1 MKKISIVI
9 VSALTFVL
17 TAFLVGCQN
26 PASVSGGN
34 STAEN
39 IPPSLEDDFISFGAN
54 YDFNTGLDTSLYF
67 FDSSEN
73 CYVYEFLLDFHN
85 VYPDEFELVL
95 PENANNLSIR
105 QAILTVW
112 SGNYQPTYER
122 SEYSLVLKLNSN
134 PTEITTLRCGLKNK
148 THNYEYSRMGLTIRI
163 RPVQN

>member
-9 VSALTFVL
+9 VSALTFVI

-39 IPPSLEDDFISFGAN
+39 MPPSLEDDFISFGAN
-54 YDFNTGLDTSLYF
+54 FDFNTGLDTSIYF

-85 VYPDEFELVL
+85 VYPDELEPVL
-95 PENANNLSIR
+95 LNANNLSIR
-105 QAILTVW
+105 QATLTPW
-112 SGNYQPTYER
+112 NGNYQATYE
-122 SEYSLVLKLNSN
+122 SSQYSLVLKLNSN
-134 PTEITTLRCGLKNK
+134 PTEITTFRCGLKNK
-148 THNYEYSRMGLTIRI
+148 THNYEYSRMGVNIRI